1 MKKCDLLNMRLLA
14 ALVVGMMLFASC
26 AKDEEVAPCGS
37 HETENVNGEAK
48 NASLLPPPPAQDP
61 PSGLGDEEG
70 DGSGKGDPDTDP
82 SISDDGDDLSDK
94 ERSNKKKAN

>member
-1 MKKCDLLNMRLLA
+1 MKNCGYLNMRLLA

-37 HETENVNGEAK
+37 DSHDNGVAK
-48 NASLLPPPPAQDP
+48 GASLLPPPSPQDP
-61 PSGLGDEEG
+61 SSDVGDEDDNG
-70 DGSGKGDPDTDP
+70 RGKTDPDPGTT
-82 SISDDGDDLSDK
+82 ISDDGDDLSDK

>member
-1 MKKCDLLNMRLLA
+1 MKKCELRNMRLLA

-26 AKDEEVAPCGS
+26 AKDEVVAPCGS
-37 HETENVNGEAK
+37 HEENSAAK
-48 NASLLPPPPAQDP
+48 SASLLPPTTTPDP
-61 PSGLGDEEG
+61 PSGLGDEG
-70 DGSGKGDPDTDP
+70 NNGRGKGDPDTGP